1 MKNKEYYR
9 RNLPH
14 FEQPG
19 QAFFITVNLKDA
31 IPPKALIRYTLQINL
46 LKDDINQAKK
56 DKTRQMLLPELEKDY
71 AFIHKKYIK
80 AYDDMLDLD
89 KSSEVNLNLSG
100 NREIMFDAFRY
111 YEGKRL
117 ENYAFCVMRN
127 HYHWVLRL
135 FEKDENGKPVYLNE
149 ILKVVNGFSAYSI
162 NNLENKAGRT
172 VWQEEN
178 FETTIRNER
187 HLYNAIMY
195 TINNPVKAGLVENW
209 RDSEGTWCSEMFG

>member
-1 MKNKEYYR
+1 
-9 RNLPH
+9 
-14 FEQPG
+14 
-19 QAFFITVNLKDA
+19 
-31 IPPKALIRYTLQINL
+31 
-46 LKDDINQAKK
+46 
-56 DKTRQMLLPELEKDY
+56 ML
-71 AFIHKKYIK
+71 FCVKKYIK
-80 AYDDMLDLD
+80 AYDDLLDLD
-89 KSSEVNLNLSG
+89 KSSELNLNLSG
-100 NREIMFDAFRY
+100 NRAIMFDAFRY

-117 ENYAFCVMRN
+117 ENYAYCVMRN
-127 HYHWVLRL
+127 HYHWVVRL

-162 NNLENKAGRT
+162 NNLENKTGRT

-209 RDSEGTWCSEMFG
+209 KDSEGTWCSEMFW

>member
-1 MKNKEYYR
+1 MKDKEHYR

-31 IPPKALIRYTLQINL
+31 IPPKALSRYTSQLNL
-46 LKDDINQAKK
+46 LKDEINQAKK

-127 HYHWVLRL
+127 HYHWVVRL

-162 NNLENKAGRT
+162 NKLENKTGRT

>member
-1 MKNKEYYR
+1 MKNKEHYR

-31 IPPKALIRYTLQINL
+31 IPPKALSRYTLQLNL
-46 LKDDINQAKK
+46 LKDEINQVKK

-71 AFIHKKYIK
+71 AVLRKKYIK
-80 AYDDMLDLD
+80 AYDDLLDLD
-89 KSSEVNLNLSG
+89 KSSELNLNLSG
-100 NREIMFDAFRY
+100 NRAIMFDAFRY

-117 ENYAFCVMRN
+117 ENYAYCVMRN
-127 HYHWVLRL
+127 HYHWVVRL

-162 NNLENKAGRT
+162 NNLENKTGRT

-209 RDSEGTWCSEMFG
+209 KDSEGTWCSEMFW